1 MLYGIGLVLV
11 LISASFVGGN
21 AIVPMVIAVIGA
33 TLMVLGGEVKH
44 GTKADAK
51 R

>member
-11 LISASFVGGN
+11 LVSASFVGGSFL
-21 AIVPMVIAVIGA
+21 VPMMVAAIGA
-33 TLMVLGGEVKH
+33 TLMIVGKEVSH
-44 GTKADAK
+44 VNQNNTE